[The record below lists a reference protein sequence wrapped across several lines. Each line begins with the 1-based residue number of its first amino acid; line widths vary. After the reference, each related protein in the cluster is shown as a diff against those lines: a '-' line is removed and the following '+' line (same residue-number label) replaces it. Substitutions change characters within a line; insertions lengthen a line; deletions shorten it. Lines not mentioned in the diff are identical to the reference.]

1 MKAKGLRVN
10 MGKTKIM
17 ISGKNLHFLRDSGKH
32 SCGVCRKG
40 VGSNSILCYGCQ
52 LWIHKKCSGIKGKL
66 TADLSCK
73 CKRCKGICRPTDGRP
88 ENLFV
93 ILLVS
98 YVLVV
103 VVNQLLLQEQKQSGE
118 SFVNFF
124 LFFLPQQY
132 HQQGVECCLIVAQEG
147 LYFMQVNVGL
157 FREKIFSIYSE
168 MNGPCCTRW

>member
-1 MKAKGLRVN
+1 MNELLSKLGNWKKQMKAKGLRVN

-103 VVNQLLLQEQKQSGE
+103 VVN
-118 SFVNFF
+118 
-124 LFFLPQQY
+124 
-132 HQQGVECCLIVAQEG
+132 
-147 LYFMQVNVGL
+147 
-157 FREKIFSIYSE
+157 
-168 MNGPCCTRW
+168 